1 MAYDEQGRLI
11 LVGQNFAADEPLT
24 PLLPDTPCSYR
35 HCQLVNCRVHDGSEV
50 VGGNTRQKLVE
61 IREDGQEVIHD
72 LGRGVLGEVV
82 PAQVDAVK
90 AEIAAR
96 RSQVGKFRDTG
107 AVAEIIRHG

>member
-24 PLLPDTPCSYR
+24 PLLADTPCSYR

-82 PAQVDAVK
+82 PAQVNVVK
-90 AEIAAR
+90 AEIATR
-96 RSQVGKFRDTG
+96 RGRVGSFRELG
-107 AVAEIIRHG
+107 AVTEIIRHG